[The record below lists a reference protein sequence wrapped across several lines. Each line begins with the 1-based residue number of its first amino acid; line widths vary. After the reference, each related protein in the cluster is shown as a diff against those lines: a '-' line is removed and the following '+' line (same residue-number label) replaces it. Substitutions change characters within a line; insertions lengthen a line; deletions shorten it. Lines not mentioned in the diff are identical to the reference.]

1 MKRRAELQE
10 SITAAP
16 ASRPVKARRAQVRR
30 GTAANGSS
38 THQHPRDSPS
48 PTADAQVAA
57 EDETA
62 SGNPTAHHHHQ
73 QRNAATSNGSI
84 LLDHDDGG
92 DEPASSESRSCENCR
107 RSKLKCS
114 RGNPCSKCAA
124 KGLLCTYEPTEKK
137 RGPRPGY
144 IEELY
149 RRIDAL
155 ENMVLGQSL
164 MRTRQNESPVPE
176 SLQQAVEHERRRLET
191 SQNGGSGTQRQPA
204 RVTVSPVLAVT
215 RAGRRDEPRMSVLS
229 TSSSIVTKESWYL
242 TCIP

>member
-1 MKRRAELQE
+1 MKRRAELGD

-16 ASRPVKARRAQVRR
+16 ASRPAKARRAQVRR
-30 GTAANGSS
+30 GTTANGSS
-38 THQHPRDSPS
+38 QQHPRDSPS

-62 SGNPTAHHHHQ
+62 SGNPPVHHHQ
-73 QRNAATSNGSI
+73 RNATTSNGSI
-84 LLDHDDGG
+84 LLDHEDGG
-92 DEPASSESRSCENCR
+92 DEPASAESRSCENCR

-176 SLQQAVEHERRRLET
+176 SLQQAVENERRRLET

-204 RVTVSPVLAVT
+204 RETVSPVVAET
-215 RAGRRDEPRMSVLS
+215 RVGRRDELRMSVL
-229 TSSSIVTKESWYL
+229 
-242 TCIP
+242 